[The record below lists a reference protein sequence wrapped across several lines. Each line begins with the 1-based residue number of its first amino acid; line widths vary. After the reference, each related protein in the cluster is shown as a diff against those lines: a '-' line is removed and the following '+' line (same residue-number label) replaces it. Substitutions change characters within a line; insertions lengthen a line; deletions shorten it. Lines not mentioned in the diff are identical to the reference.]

1 MDGIYL
7 DSSSGHPEL
16 YINAS
21 YMATGILR
29 SKNWNGTLGK
39 ISTTEKDKYG
49 NTIYTYEIATYPTQG
64 MYINLDEGKLWAT
77 SFDLK
82 AGTLGGTNFLGL
94 SSNGISYSGSI
105 GNSEKNKSWRIIAG

>member
-29 SKNWNGTLGK
+29 SKNWNGTITKTDSGK
-39 ISTTEKDKYG
+39 TNKYG
-49 NTIYTYEIATYPTQG
+49 
-64 MYINLDEGKLWAT
+64 
-77 SFDLK
+77 
-82 AGTLGGTNFLGL
+82 
-94 SSNGISYSGSI
+94 
-105 GNSEKNKSWRIIAG
+105 